1 MSPENP
7 ENDRLKNDD
16 EIIGKFLS
24 MKVNKSKVET
34 KCPSPEDLAS
44 FIDGT
49 LEKKLRDS
57 IMGHISS
64 CNECYEVFS
73 DTIKI
78 QGEISNIECHEV
90 PPDTLEVQ
98 DELPKESWVNT
109 LIFKFMPYPVA
120 VAAAIL
126 VMLFVF
132 RGNVSNELSFVKDRV
147 AALIEDIDKGSIPP
161 LYEDSSAY
169 SLGFADTS
177 TPERT
182 AFKIGI
188 YLTDLEVVMTAGDK
202 ERTLWHIGE
211 IISLSKS
218 IKKDDD
224 KTGRFFDGLWE
235 ENKSGIPL
243 RRIAG
248 RIDPKIITDDDSLLY
263 ILLFG
268 KWCEGGRIAAISRK
282 REFYKAGDVRTFING
297 LDDSSLPDGVLESLE
312 NIEEIMG
319 KEVFTEKQYNKL
331 EKEFDGLISL
341 F

>member
-1 MSPENP
+1 MSVENS
-7 ENDRLKNDD
+7 EYDRLNNDD
-16 EIIGKFLS
+16 KIIGGFLS
-24 MKVNKSKVET
+24 MKVNERKVEA

-49 LEKKLRDS
+49 LENRLRDS

-78 QGEISNIECHEV
+78 HGEISNIECCEV
-90 PPDTLEVQ
+90 PPDSLKVQ
-98 DELPKESWVNT
+98 DELPKESWSKV

-126 VMLFVF
+126 VMLYVF
-132 RGNVSNELSFVKDRV
+132 RDTVSNELSFVKERMAILV
-147 AALIEDIDKGSIPP
+147 EDIDKGLIPS
-161 LYEDSSAY
+161 LYEDSSMY

-182 AFKIGI
+182 AFKIGV

-202 ERTLWHIGE
+202 EETLLYIGE
-211 IISLSKS
+211 IISLSRG
-218 IKKDDD
+218 IKDSG
-224 KTGRFFDGLWE
+224 KTGMFLDGLLE

-243 RRIAG
+243 RQIAG
-248 RIDPKIITDDDSLLY
+248 RIDPEVITDDNSLLF

-268 KWCEGGRIAAISRK
+268 QWCEGGSIAAISRK
-282 REFYKAGDVRTFING
+282 REFYNTGDVRAFING
-297 LDDSSLPDGVLESLE
+297 FDDGSLPEGVLELLV
-312 NIEEIMG
+312 NIEAIVG
-319 KEVFTEKQYNKL
+319 KEVLTEKQYKKL
-331 EKEFDGLISL
+331 EKEFESLLLLI
-341 F
+341 